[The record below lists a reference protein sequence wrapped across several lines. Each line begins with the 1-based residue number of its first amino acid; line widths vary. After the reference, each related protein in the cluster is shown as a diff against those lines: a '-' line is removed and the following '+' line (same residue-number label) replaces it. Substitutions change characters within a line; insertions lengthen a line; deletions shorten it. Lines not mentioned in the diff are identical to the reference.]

1 MLIDTTLLVN
11 HPELIKGLAEGSIK
25 RFGGVLRDAS
35 NGRIVKHL
43 LEAPRTTEALGR
55 VAVGGPSAVIDVI
68 GHGITHHKLN
78 VVQQTLSSVLQVSQV
93 AAGASVLNLGV
104 SVAGFAY
111 MGYKLNQLEKSVT
124 AMQTRMEEGFG
135 NIDAK
140 LQTLNEQL
148 GYITFVVESSALEQ
162 QKVRDSLAELH
173 RTILVIELAELQSWL
188 DQLARFP
195 SDDTKEAIR
204 VASKVR
210 RTLSDQATRTAP
222 ALDPRAML
230 VADVAIQGWMAAV
243 ATEAQLLMDIGHH
256 TDAKQLID
264 GEMPR
269 FGTLVKSWSGALLAN
284 EREQLNTA
292 YRFAAPRFKDTVLP
306 ERVERMARI
315 HERDLQLS
323 SNQARR
329 TSKEAAL
336 ELEMSHNS
344 SLDDGWTLRQLAIAE
359 YVDGL
364 SELNDRLGGLRE
376 FARECEARNLP
387 SSRQA
392 LPDASAKAGIYVL
405 DAATDD

>member
-11 HPELIKGLAEGSIK
+11 HPELIKGLAEGTIK

-55 VAVGGPSAVIDVI
+55 VVAGGPSAIIDVI

-124 AMQTRMEEGFG
+124 AMRTRLEEGFG

-148 GYITFVVESSALEQ
+148 GYIAFVVESSALEQ

-173 RTILVIELAELQSWL
+173 RTVLVIELAELQSWL

-210 RTLSDQATRTAP
+210 RTLSDQATRTVP
-222 ALDPRAML
+222 NLDPRSML

-243 ATEAQLLMDIGHH
+243 STEAQLLMGIGHH
-256 TDAKQLID
+256 ADAKQLID
-264 GEMPR
+264 GEKPR
-269 FGTLVKSWSGALLAN
+269 FESLVESWAGTLLVAENK
-284 EREQLNTA
+284 QLNTA
-292 YRFAAPRFKDTVLP
+292 YRFAAPRFKDLVLP
-306 ERVERMARI
+306 ERIDRIART
-315 HERDLQLS
+315 HTQDQQLS
-323 SNQARR
+323 ENQARR
-329 TSKEAAL
+329 VRKEAAL

-344 SLDDGWTLRQLAIAE
+344 SLDENWTMRQLAVAE
-359 YVDGL
+359 YLDGL
-364 SELNDRLGGLRE
+364 SELNDRMGGIRE
-376 FARECEARNLP
+376 FAAECENRNLS
-387 SSRQA
+387 SSR
-392 LPDASAKAGIYVL
+392 
-405 DAATDD
+405 